1 MVNGA
6 AITRQD
12 VDKAYRRTRDAGATA
27 SEEEAV
33 MAKMQLL
40 DDLILQ
46 ELMLAKATDDFVHS
60 RDIDVREY
68 VEIDEAAIQAK
79 VESDLR
85 ADIDRAIAEDTEPI
99 PTVAPA
105 ARDPVAASIDR
116 RETIEKHLA
125 IRAY

>member
-1 MVNGA
+1 LAGGA
-6 AITRQD
+6 FAGGLRVSLEGLGRLLASSSRNLTQLSP
-12 VDKAYRRTRDAGATA
+12 ATRD
-27 SEEEAV
+27 
-33 MAKMQLL
+33 
-40 DDLILQ
+40 I
-46 ELMLAKATDDFVHS
+46 MLAKATDDFVHS